1 MPCIVGAGGICSFVQ
16 TGDRL
21 RIDPN
26 TGTIDINVTPNGPT
40 SMPYAGLGNGS
51 APSSMPYAIGNG
63 APSTVS
69 EQGSV
74 APSMPLSAWLAAN
87 NLQACAP
94 VLARL
99 GYDQG
104 VDMLVE
110 SDNEE
115 SRDMIRAVRSS
126 SCWISLWLRGE
137 ADGWAGAAGCC
148 VSGDQKAR
156 REEVRERA
164 REASHGR
171 GLAKTVCER
180 SACFSHTWRSVGL
193 ALSVSAQLAP
203 PLHAVRPLRRRR
215 RAGAVV
221 ALRPTQHLPRTRL
234 RNRIPASAPAPRH
247 GNKKGA

>member
-40 SMPYAGLGNGS
+40 SMPYAGS

-126 SCWISLWLRGE
+126 SCCFSLWLRARLKVE
-137 ADGWAGAAGCC
+137 RVRQVAASPEIKKPVAKKFERELAKLRTGAA
-148 VSGDQKAR
+148 
-156 REEVRERA
+156 
-164 REASHGR
+164 
-171 GLAKTVCER
+171 
-180 SACFSHTWRSVGL
+180 
-193 ALSVSAQLAP
+193 
-203 PLHAVRPLRRRR
+203 
-215 RAGAVV
+215 
-221 ALRPTQHLPRTRL
+221 
-234 RNRIPASAPAPRH
+234 
-247 GNKKGA
+247 

>member
-126 SCWISLWLRGE
+126 SCWLSLWLRARLMVGRVRQVAASPE
-137 ADGWAGAAGCC
+137 IKKPVAKKFERELAKLRTGAA
-148 VSGDQKAR
+148 
-156 REEVRERA
+156 
-164 REASHGR
+164 
-171 GLAKTVCER
+171 
-180 SACFSHTWRSVGL
+180 
-193 ALSVSAQLAP
+193 
-203 PLHAVRPLRRRR
+203 
-215 RAGAVV
+215 
-221 ALRPTQHLPRTRL
+221 
-234 RNRIPASAPAPRH
+234 
-247 GNKKGA
+247 